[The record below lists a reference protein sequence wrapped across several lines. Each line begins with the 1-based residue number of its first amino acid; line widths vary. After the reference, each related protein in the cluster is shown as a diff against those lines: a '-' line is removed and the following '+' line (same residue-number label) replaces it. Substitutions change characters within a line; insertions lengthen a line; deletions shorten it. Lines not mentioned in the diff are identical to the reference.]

1 MKSFNAFTL
10 SESKNLHMEHLEDSI
25 FNEGSKGAVNALK
38 FAESVA
44 DMLAGNA
51 ASSFNVTVK
60 WDGAPAVFCGINP
73 ENGKFFVGTKSVF
86 NKTPKINYTNADIDA
101 NHGHSKGLSD
111 TLKIALA
118 NLKDLNIKGV
128 LQGDVMFTKGKLST
142 QKIDG
147 ESHVTFTPNTITYAI
162 PSKSDAGKEVSKANI
177 GIVFHTAYT
186 GTTMDSMS
194 ASFGPDVSGLGK
206 SSKVWYQDAMFRDA
220 SGTATFTKKESGDL
234 DGMIA
239 DAGRK
244 VGRIKR
250 FLDTLVADSKLV
262 ASIKVYT
269 NRNVRAGTMNN
280 TYQGLI
286 DYIVGERDK
295 DIASVKTDATKKR
308 KENEKKQV
316 MRFLEKNKTNITL
329 AFELYSL
336 LNEIKLFILQ
346 KLQTV
351 KEIGT
356 FIKKGDG
363 FDATAPEGFVAVDH
377 ISNTAL
383 KLVDRLEFS
392 RANFTAA
399 KNWE

>member
-10 SESKNLHMEHLEDSI
+10 NESKNLHMEHLEDSI

-73 ENGKFFVGTKSVF
+73 ENNKFFVGTKSVF

-128 LQGDVMFTKGKLST
+128 LQGDVMFTKGKTST

-147 ESHVTFTPNTITYAI
+147 ESYITFTPNTITYAI
-162 PSKSDAGKEVSKANI
+162 PSKSSAGKEVSRANI
-177 GIVFHTAYT
+177 GIVFHTAYS
-186 GTTMDSMS
+186 GTSMDSMS

-206 SSKVWYQDAMFRDA
+206 SSKVWYQDAMFKDA
-220 SGTATFTKKESGDL
+220 SGTATFTKTESSDL
-234 DGMIA
+234 DAMIA

-250 FLDTLVADSKLV
+250 FLDALVKDTKLV

-269 NRNVRAGTMNN
+269 NRNVRAGTMSN
-280 TYQGLI
+280 TYDGLV

-308 KENEKKQV
+308 KENEKQQV
-316 MRFLEKNKTNITL
+316 MKYLAKNKTNITL
-329 AFELYSL
+329 SFELYSL